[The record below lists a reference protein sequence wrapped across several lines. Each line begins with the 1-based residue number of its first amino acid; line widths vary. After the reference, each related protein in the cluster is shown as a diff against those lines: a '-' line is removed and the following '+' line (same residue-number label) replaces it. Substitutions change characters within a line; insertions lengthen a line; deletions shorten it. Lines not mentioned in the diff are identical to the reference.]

1 MENETLPLPLNQGQT
16 LAADG
21 FFDFLLDDSV
31 KELNI
36 SGPGGVGKTHLM
48 GVLINEVMPRYL
60 SSCEILGVKPR
71 FDSVVMTATTNKA
84 ADVLSLSTGRQV
96 GTVHSFYNLKVV
108 DDYATG
114 TQRITKTK
122 DWVVH
127 MNKVIFI
134 DECSMTDKYLLEFIR
149 EGSMNCKIIW
159 VGDHCQMAPVK
170 EKISKIY
177 TSNLPFFELTEPMR
191 TTNPDLHRLNTTLR
205 GVVET
210 GVFTGLQL
218 VPGIIDHLDD
228 DQFEQEINDHFIDP
242 QHKHAILAYTNDR
255 VIMYNSYIRQI
266 RGLPPEFQSGEYVVN
281 NSAIRLRKGM
291 ISVEEEVLIRNMDP
305 ISSMLDVEDKVQVE
319 VRYCDIET
327 HFGEVHE
334 SVPVPVNRQHYS
346 DLLRYYGR
354 IKNWNRYFFLKNTCP
369 DFRQR
374 DARTVYKAQGSSYDT
389 SYIDLS
395 DISTCRDAD
404 QAARLLYVGSSR
416 ARFRVAFYGE
426 LAPKFGHLIQAE

>member
-1 MENETLPLPLNQGQT
+1 MEKAALPLNADQT

-21 FFDFLLDDSV
+21 FFEFLLNDSQ

-36 SGPGGVGKTHLM
+36 SGPGGVGKTYLM
-48 GVLINEVMPRYL
+48 GYSIDEVIPRYHAA
-60 SSCEILGVKPR
+60 CEILGVKPKY
-71 FDSVVMTATTNKA
+71 DGVVMTATTNKA
-84 ADVLSLSTGRQV
+84 ADVLSQATGRSV
-96 GTVHSFYNLKVV
+96 GTVHSFFNLKVV

-114 TQRITKTK
+114 TQKISKTK
-122 DWVVH
+122 DWMIH
-127 MNKVIFI
+127 QNKIIFI
-134 DECSMTDKYLLEFIR
+134 DECSMIDKYLIEFIR
-149 EGSMNCKIIW
+149 EGTMQCKIIY
-159 VGDHCQMAPVK
+159 VGDHCQMAPVR
-170 EKISKIY
+170 EKISKVY
-177 TSNLPFFELTEPMR
+177 ASNLPFFELREPMR
-191 TTNPDLHRLNTTLR
+191 TSDPHLHQLNNTLR

-210 GVFTGLQL
+210 GLFTGLQL
-218 VPGIIDHLDD
+218 VPGVIDHLDD
-228 DQFEQEINDHFIDP
+228 VQFEQEINDHFLDP
-242 QHKHAILAYTNDR
+242 LHKHAILAYTNDR

-305 ISSMLDVEDKVQVE
+305 ISSMLDVEAGVQVE
-319 VRYCDIET
+319 VRYCDIESQ
-327 HFGEVHE
+327 FGELHE

-354 IKNWNRYFFLKNTCP
+354 TKNWNRYFFLKNTCP

-389 SYIDLS
+389 SYIDLN

-404 QAARLLYVGSSR
+404 QAARLLYVGASR
-416 ARFRVAFYGE
+416 ARYRVAFYGV
-426 LAPKFGHLIQAE
+426 LAEKFGYLIQPE